1 MRHYALTLFFLL
13 LIAAAVTLACGSS
26 PHILQSVTISPAT
39 ADAQNGEAQFTATG
53 FFTGSPSEVTPLSAT
68 WGACSQLWQPTTGV
82 TVSSNGLARC
92 ATGASG
98 TYAIFAFDGNPSST
112 TCTVGI
118 ACGPPPCGSVANTA
132 QLTCP

>member
-1 MRHYALTLFFLL
+1 MRHYALPLFFLL

-68 WGACSQLWQPTTGV
+68 WGACSQGWQPTTGV
-82 TVSSNGLARC
+82 TVSSKGLAQC
-92 ATGASG
+92 TTGASG
-98 TYAIFAFDGNPSST
+98 MYTIFAFDGNPGFA
-112 TCTVGI
+112 TCAVSV
-118 ACGPPPCGSVANTA
+118 ACGPPPRGSVANTA

>member
-1 MRHYALTLFFLL
+1 MRHYALPLFFLL
-13 LIAAAVTLACGSS
+13 LLAAAVTLACGSS

-53 FFTGSPSEVTPLSAT
+53 VFTGSPSEVTPLSAT
-68 WGACSQLWQPTTGV
+68 WGACFQNETTTGV
-82 TVSSNGLARC
+82 SVSSKGLAQC

-98 TYAIFAFDGNPSST
+98 TYTIFAWDVNPGTAICEVSA
-112 TCTVGI
+112 V
-118 ACGPPPCGSVANTA
+118 CGPPCGAVAGTA